1 MTFRERIQQ
10 RNLRYKRQEQR
21 IKKGLLVAFVIG
33 AAAASIGLTESAEPE
48 YTVKEYTVKP
58 GDTLWD
64 IVDKYQEIYAPDTY
78 ILDYKEEIMECNPG
92 LRERHGQISP
102 GDVIKIKVKN
112 GRERER

>member
-33 AAAASIGLTESAEPE
+33 AAAVSIGLTESTEPE

-58 GDTLWD
+58 GDTLWG

>member
-33 AAAASIGLTESAEPE
+33 AAAVSIGLTESAEPE
-48 YTVKEYTVKP
+48 YKVKQYTVKP
-58 GDTLWD
+58 GDTLWG

-112 GRERER
+112 GRG